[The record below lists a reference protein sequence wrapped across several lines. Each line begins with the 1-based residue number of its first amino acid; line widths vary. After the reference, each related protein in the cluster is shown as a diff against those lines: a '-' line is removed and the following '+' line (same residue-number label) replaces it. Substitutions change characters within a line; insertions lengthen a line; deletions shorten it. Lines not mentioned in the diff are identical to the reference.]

1 MGRNTVLV
9 LPWILAALALTLLA
23 LWLGSRDQQRSPP
36 RATLSVASMLSDVGA
51 ADYLRAERPR
61 EFEFPRDHGPHDGF
75 RTEWWYFTGNLRT
88 AAGRRF
94 GYQLTFFRSA
104 LAASLSPRES
114 SFAAGHAWMAHLTL
128 SDVEASRFH
137 SFERYAREG
146 GGIAGAGGGGGHPI
160 KVWLRDWRCEFDAS
174 GTPITLMA
182 REAGVAIALE
192 LRPDKAAVLNG
203 DRGLSQK
210 NASAGDASYYYSM
223 TRLRTL
229 GRIEM
234 DGESF
239 DVQGASWLD
248 REWMSGALGEEQV
261 GWDWF
266 ALQLDNGCELMW
278 YRLRRKDGSVDPCN
292 GGTFV
297 AADGSARTLRAGEL
311 ELGEQGPW
319 KSPRTGADYPDR
331 WTLAVPELDLEL
343 EVTPALA
350 DQELDVTFRY
360 WEGAVDVRGKHAG
373 REVKGSGY
381 VELVGY
387 TEQKPGS
394 LSRAAR

>member
-1 MGRNTVLV
+1 MGRNMVLV
-9 LPWILAALALTLLA
+9 LPWCLAALALALLG
-23 LWLGSRDQQRSPP
+23 LWLGSRNLDRSAP
-36 RATLSVASMLSDVGA
+36 RATLSVASMLSDEA
-51 ADYLRAERPR
+51 AGGYLRADRPR

-104 LAASLSPRES
+104 LAAKPSPRES

-128 SDVEASRFH
+128 SDVEARRFH

-146 GGIAGAGGGGGHPI
+146 GGIAGAGGEHPI
-160 KVWLRDWRCEFDAS
+160 QVWLRDWRCEIDAS
-174 GTPITLMA
+174 GAPIKLLA
-182 REAGVAIALE
+182 REAAVAIELE
-192 LRPDKAAVLNG
+192 LHADKAPVLNG
-203 DRGLSQK
+203 DDGRSQK
-210 NASAGDASYYYSM
+210 NVSAGDASYYYSM
-223 TRLRTL
+223 TRLGTS
-229 GRIEM
+229 GRVEV
-234 DGESF
+234 DGEAF
-239 DVQGASWLD
+239 EVQGASWMD
-248 REWMSGALGEEQV
+248 REWMSGALGEDQV

-266 ALQLDNGCELMW
+266 SLQLDDGSELMW
-278 YRLRRKDGSVDPCN
+278 YRLRRKDGSLDPCS

-311 ELGEQGPW
+311 TLTEQSGW
-319 KSPRTGADYPDR
+319 RSPRSQATYPNR
-331 WTLAVPELDLEL
+331 WRLAVRELALEV

-350 DQELDVTFRY
+350 DQELDVAFRY
-360 WEGAVDVRGKHAG
+360 WEGAVDVRGKHAN

-387 TEQKPGS
+387 TEQKPGT